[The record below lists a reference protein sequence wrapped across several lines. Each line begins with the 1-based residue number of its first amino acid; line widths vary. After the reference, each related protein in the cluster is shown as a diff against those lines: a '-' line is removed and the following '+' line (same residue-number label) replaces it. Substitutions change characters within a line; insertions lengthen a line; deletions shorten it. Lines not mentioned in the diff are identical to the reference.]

1 MTDPLFPSLRVRLF
15 LIAYRVLWFMGMPL
29 ALLYLY
35 RRGRRDPLYS
45 RHLGERFGRHARR
58 DTRHVWVHA
67 VSLGELRSAV
77 PLIEALLA
85 RGEHIVTTHFTPAG
99 RREAEKTFATPI
111 AEGRLSAVYVPFD
124 YGLAFR
130 RFFAAFRPKY
140 GLVMEVEFW
149 PGMIMSARRE
159 DVPLFL
165 CNGQY
170 PTRSYARDRQAAI
183 SRADIVPGFAGVMVK
198 SETQAARFRGLGLE
212 RIAVTG
218 EMRFE
223 QPMPAAQVEAARAA
237 RPVLAGDR
245 LVIAF
250 ASVTVGEDALFIRTM
265 GEVLD
270 AHRAAGTPPPV
281 FVYVPRAPERFGEV
295 GEMIAA
301 AGLAMA
307 TRSGAFGA
315 DLAPVAIPEETDML
329 LGDSLGEMAFYLSLC
344 DEAVIGGG
352 FVPKGSHNISE
363 PLALRK
369 PVIVGPEIWTIEYP
383 AVEAIA
389 AGVCRQ
395 VTPEGLAAVLIR
407 GAEGRPTGADIDRF
421 FETFGGSVEKTLAA
435 IDDWTEAG

>member
-1 MTDPLFPSLRVRLF
+1 MTDRPFPSFPVRLF
-15 LIAYRVLWFMGMPL
+15 LIAYRVLWLVGMPL
-29 ALLYLY
+29 ALFYLY
-35 RRGRRDPLYS
+35 RRGRRDPLYG

-58 DTRHVWVHA
+58 ETPHVWVHA

-85 RGEHIVTTHFTPAG
+85 RGERIVTTHFTPAG
-99 RREAEKTFATPI
+99 RREAEKVFATAI

-124 YGLAFR
+124 YALAFR

-149 PGMIMSARRE
+149 PGMIMAARAQG
-159 DVPLFL
+159 VPLFL

-170 PTRSYARDRQAAI
+170 PTRSYEKDRQAAI

-198 SETQAARFRGLGLE
+198 SETQAERFRELGLA
-212 RIAVTG
+212 RIAITG

-223 QPMPAAQVEAARAA
+223 QPMPAAQIAAAEAL
-237 RPVLAGDR
+237 RPRLAGDR
-245 LVIAF
+245 PVITF
-250 ASVTVGEDALFIRTM
+250 ASVTEGEDALFLRSI
-265 GEVLD
+265 EKVLE
-270 AHRAAGTPPPV
+270 AQRSAGTPPPL
-281 FVYVPRAPERFGEV
+281 FVCVPRAPERFGEV
-295 GEMIAA
+295 GEMITS

-307 TRSGAFGA
+307 RRSEALGD
-315 DLAPVAIPEETDML
+315 DLVPVALPEGIDVL

-383 AVEAIA
+383 AVEAMA

-395 VTPEGLAAVLIR
+395 VTPEGLTGMLIR
-407 GAEGRPTGADIDRF
+407 GAEGRPSEEDIDRF

-435 IDDWTEAG
+435 IDTWRTD

>member
-1 MTDPLFPSLRVRLF
+1 MTDHPFPRLRVRLF
-15 LIAYRVLWFMGMPL
+15 LIAYRVLWFVGMPL
-29 ALLYLY
+29 ALIYLY

-45 RHLGERFGRHARR
+45 QHLGERFGRHARR
-58 DTRHVWVHA
+58 DTPHVWVHA

-85 RGEHIVTTHFTPAG
+85 RGEHVVTTHFTPAG
-99 RREAEKTFATPI
+99 RREAAAVFASAI

-149 PGMIMSARRE
+149 PGMIMSARRQG
-159 DVPLFL
+159 VPLFL

-170 PTRSYARDRQAAI
+170 PTRSYERDRQAAI

-198 SETQAARFRGLGLE
+198 SEVQAERFRDLGLE
-212 RIAVTG
+212 RVAITG

-223 QPMPAAQVEAARAA
+223 QPMPAAQIAAGQAA
-237 RPVLAGDR
+237 RPMLAGDR
-245 LVIAF
+245 PVITF
-250 ASVTVGEDALFIRTM
+250 ASVTVGEDALFIRTI
-265 GEVLD
+265 GKVLD
-270 AHRAAGTPPPV
+270 AHRTVGTPPPL

-307 TRSGAFGA
+307 KRSEVFDA
-315 DLAPVAIPEETDML
+315 DLAALALPEQIDVL

-352 FVPKGSHNISE
+352 FVAKGSHNISE

-395 VTPEGLAAVLIR
+395 TTPEGLAELLIR
-407 GAEGRPTGADIDRF
+407 GNDGRPTEADISRF
-421 FETFGGSVEKTLAA
+421 FETFGGSVEKTLTT
-435 IDDWTEAG
+435 IDDWTYR

>member
-1 MTDPLFPSLRVRLF
+1 MTDRRFPSLRVRLF
-15 LIAYRVLWFMGMPL
+15 LIAYRVLWFLGMPL

-35 RRGRRDPLYS
+35 RRGRRDPHYS

-58 DTRHVWVHA
+58 DAPHVWVHA

-77 PLIEALLA
+77 PLIEALLE
-85 RGEHIVTTHFTPAG
+85 RGERIVTTHFTPAG
-99 RREAEKTFATPI
+99 RREAETIFATAI
-111 AEGRLSAVYVPFD
+111 AKGRLSAVYVPFD

-159 DVPLFL
+159 GVPLFL

-170 PTRSYARDRQAAI
+170 PTRSYQRDRRAAI

-198 SETQAARFRGLGLE
+198 SETQAERFRELGLE
-212 RIAVTG
+212 RIAITG

-223 QPMPAAQVEAARAA
+223 QPMPAAQIDAARVA
-237 RPVLAGDR
+237 RPLLAGDR
-245 LVIAF
+245 PVITF
-250 ASVTVGEDALFIRTM
+250 ASVTAGEDDLFIQTM
-265 GEVLD
+265 DEVLD
-270 AHRAAGTPPPV
+270 IHRTAGTLPPL

-301 AGLAMA
+301 SGLAMA
-307 TRSGAFGA
+307 RRSVVFGEA
-315 DLAPVAIPEETDML
+315 LAPVSLPEGIDVL

-383 AVEAIA
+383 ALDAIA
-389 AGVCRQ
+389 EGVCRQ
-395 VTPEGLAAVLIR
+395 VTPDGLARMLIG
-407 GAEGRPTGADIDRF
+407 GADGRPTEADIDRF

-435 IDDWTEAG
+435 IDDWTVRP